1 MAKMTLD
8 DLEFSGKRVLM
19 RVDFNVPIEGGK
31 VADDTRIRAALDSIQ
46 HILDAGA
53 SVILMS
59 HLGRPKGKVVEEMR
73 MAPVGARLS
82 ELIGKEVKVTAD
94 CIGPEATEA
103 AKAMQ
108 PGDVILLEN
117 LRFHAEEEAN
127 EPGFAKEIASLGDV
141 YVDDAFGTSHRAHAS
156 TEGITR
162 HLEKAVVGR
171 LIERELDHFGQALSD
186 PKRPFVAVLG
196 GAKVKD
202 KIPVI
207 ANLLGKVDTLLIG
220 GAMAYTFCKVRG
232 DEVGSSLVDDEH
244 LDLAEKLMADAESK
258 GVKFLLPVDH
268 VVAKSIDDA
277 AGMQTVSAADGIEP
291 GLMGVDI
298 GPETAKAYADEIG
311 NAGTVVWNGP
321 MGVFETD
328 EFAAGTFAVARA
340 CAESRAVTLIGGGD
354 SVSAVNLSGLADRMT
369 HVSTGGGASLDLLAG
384 KRLPGLE
391 AIAER

>member
-220 GAMAYTFCKVRG
+220 G
-232 DEVGSSLVDDEH
+232 
-244 LDLAEKLMADAESK
+244 
-258 GVKFLLPVDH
+258 GVSVTYFNL
-268 VVAKSIDDA
+268 
-277 AGMQTVSAADGIEP
+277 T
-291 GLMGVDI
+291 GL
-298 GPETAKAYADEIG
+298 E
-311 NAGTVVWNGP
+311 
-321 MGVFETD
+321 
-328 EFAAGTFAVARA
+328 
-340 CAESRAVTLIGGGD
+340 
-354 SVSAVNLSGLADRMT
+354 DRIT
-369 HVSTGGGASLDLLAG
+369 HV
-384 KRLPGLE
+384 
-391 AIAER
+391 